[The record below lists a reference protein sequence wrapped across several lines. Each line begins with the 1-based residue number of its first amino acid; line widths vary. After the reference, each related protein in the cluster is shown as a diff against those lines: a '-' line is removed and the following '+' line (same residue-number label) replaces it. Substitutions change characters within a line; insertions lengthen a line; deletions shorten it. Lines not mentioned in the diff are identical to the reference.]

1 MFQNTFLFCNIGL
14 YAAIIILINDYM
26 RKSAMFWNPASG
38 QKMNL
43 HPGQRKYRCFPLRN
57 KKSDKTIACF
67 VGIACFHTLTP
78 GTLPSRALVVPIE

>member
-43 HPGQRKYRCFPLRN
+43 HLKFRNEPKWKYSKIVMISL
-57 KKSDKTIACF
+57 SDKE
-67 VGIACFHTLTP
+67 
-78 GTLPSRALVVPIE
+78 ALRRGRERDR

>member
-14 YAAIIILINDYM
+14 YATIIILINDYM

-43 HPGQRKYRCFPLRN
+43 HPGQQKYRCFPLRN
-57 KKSDKTIACF
+57 KKVRQNNSLLCWYSLF
-67 VGIACFHTLTP
+67 SYP
-78 GTLPSRALVVPIE
+78 ELPEHCRAGRWWCR

>member
-1 MFQNTFLFCNIGL
+1 MVIFSIFIAVKIKYIKRKVYLMFQNTFLFCNIGL

-43 HPGQRKYRCFPLRN
+43 HPGQQKYSRFPLRN
-57 KKSDKTIACF
+57 KKSPTKQ
-67 VGIACFHTLTP
+67 
-78 GTLPSRALVVPIE
+78 

>member
-43 HPGQRKYRCFPLRN
+43 HPGQQKYRCFPLRN
-57 KKSDKTIACF
+57 KKVRQNNSLLCWSSLSPYPD
-67 VGIACFHTLTP
+67 
-78 GTLPSRALVVPIE
+78 LPERCRAGRWWCR